1 MSHYKCRLFNSH
13 INDHVHKITETAP
26 GSILN
31 CFEAFANVTYLFSF
45 MVGAAHYGLIVGRR
59 LQDPRKDKNIYTRK
73 IRRNWHEYGL
83 PKPAYL
89 TSTNMS
95 QRTCLI
101 CLIQFVV
108 APDLMKIVAFNHDA
122 TAWGQL
128 NGGEGPGALY
138 ITFLPSEDESDLL
151 HISSPQDLQSS
162 LRTDTFQR
170 QEHLYPKVRKS
181 WPLYTLPKPA

>member
-1 MSHYKCRLFNSH
+1 
-13 INDHVHKITETAP
+13 
-26 GSILN
+26 
-31 CFEAFANVTYLFSF
+31 

-138 ITFLPSEDESDLL
+138 ITFLPGEDESDLL
-151 HISSPQDLQSS
+151 HISSPHDLQSS

-170 QEHLYPKVRKS
+170 QEHFCPKVRKS
-181 WPLYTLPKPA
+181 WPLYTLPKPAYLSGQSKQTCLICLIQFVVAPELICKTLSEISHVSVS